1 MPWLRVQE
9 AITKIS
15 FRDKNFWKIKNV
27 KGISATEELQDKVE
41 KISQKVW
48 KNKMEKK
55 SLED

>member
-9 AITKIS
+9 AIAKIS

-27 KGISATEELQDKVE
+27 KGINATEELQDKVE
-41 KISQKVW
+41 KISQKVG
-48 KNKMEKK
+48 KKMEEK

>member
-9 AITKIS
+9 AIAKIS

-27 KGISATEELQDKVE
+27 KGINATEELQDKVE
-41 KISQKVW
+41 KISQKVGE
-48 KNKMEKK
+48 KMEEK